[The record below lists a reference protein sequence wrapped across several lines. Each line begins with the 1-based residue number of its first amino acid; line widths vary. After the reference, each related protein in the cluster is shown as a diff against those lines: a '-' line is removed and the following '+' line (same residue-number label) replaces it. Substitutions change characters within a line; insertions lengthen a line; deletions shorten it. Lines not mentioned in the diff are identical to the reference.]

1 MLFSKK
7 TFFLY
12 SDGNIFD
19 IKCISFH
26 FSYYILDILSQT
38 LTNFDNWKK
47 KTHIKKEEKE
57 RKVAPW

>member
-47 KTHIKKEEKE
+47 KLTEKRRKKKEK
-57 RKVAPW
+57 